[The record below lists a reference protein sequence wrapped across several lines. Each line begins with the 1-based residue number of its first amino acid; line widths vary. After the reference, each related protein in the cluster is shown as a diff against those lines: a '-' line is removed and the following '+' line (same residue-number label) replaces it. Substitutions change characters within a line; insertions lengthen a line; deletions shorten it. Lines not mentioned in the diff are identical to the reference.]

1 MKVLHV
7 IPSIS
12 YGGIEQVIL
21 RYTKI
26 TKLEHHIFTLSSKNS
41 KQILR
46 FKKKFESVNE
56 NINSNFIGKYY
67 YLLKFLKKNQF
78 DVIHL
83 HLNEISGLVS
93 ILIRLIQRKAKIV
106 IHSHNFYRKSQETIY
121 ISLNKF
127 ITRLISKNTKIK
139 KLACTEEAGE
149 WLFVTDFKVVRN
161 AFALKDFEP
170 DNEKYKNRIN
180 FIARFEKQ
188 KQPLIALKIFRKYFE
203 EKYIM
208 KLIGKGSLEKI
219 IVKSIESNSKI
230 KISEPT
236 ENVIMLLNDTDI
248 LLAPSAYEGLG
259 IIVLEAYCSGCIVI
273 VSNGFPKDILNLPG
287 IILLDD
293 SNDINEEDIIRI
305 KLMLL
310 ENRKEKAENNQMYLK
325 KIGYDLN
332 GASFDE
338 LY

>member
-26 TKLEHHIFTLSSKNS
+26 TSLEHHIFTLSSNNS
-41 KQILR
+41 KQVLR
-46 FKKKFESVNE
+46 FKEDFKSVNE
-56 NINSNFIGKYY
+56 NISSNFIGKYY
-67 YLLKFLKKNQF
+67 YLIKFLNKNKF

-93 ILIRLIQRKAKIV
+93 LLIILIQRKAKIV

-139 KLACTEEAGE
+139 KLACTEEAGK
-149 WLFVTDFKVVRN
+149 WLFNTNFKIVRN
-161 AFALKDFEP
+161 SFALKDFVP
-170 DNEKYKNRIN
+170 DNEKYRNKVN

-188 KQPLIALKIFRKYFE
+188 KQPLIALKIFKKYFE

-208 KLIGKGSLEKI
+208 QFIGKGSLEKDLR
-219 IVKSIESNSKI
+219 KSIESNSNI

-236 ENVIMLLNDTDI
+236 ENVIILLNDTDI
-248 LLAPSAYEGLG
+248 LLAPSAFEGLG

-273 VSNGFPKDILNLPG
+273 VSGGFPKDILSLPG

-293 SNDINEEDIIRI
+293 SNNINEEDITRM

-310 ENRKEKAENNQMYLK
+310 ENRKQKAKNNQMYLK